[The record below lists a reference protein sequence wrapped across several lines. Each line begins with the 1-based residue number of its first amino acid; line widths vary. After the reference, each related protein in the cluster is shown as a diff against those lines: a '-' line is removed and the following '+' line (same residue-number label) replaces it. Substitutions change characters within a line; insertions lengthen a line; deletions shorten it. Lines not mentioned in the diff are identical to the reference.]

1 MSKGKTITTDTM
13 RKVWSLHEKKV
24 DGTTIA
30 YTLGISTTSVKRI
43 IRIMEAAKNGLDL
56 TAPDDGNHKVLR
68 QFAREYFGIKEKQSE
83 PETPNEADKHNTAVF
98 MIKVLSE
105 LQKTNAL
112 LERLCAEWGC
122 N

>member
-1 MSKGKTITTDTM
+1 MSKGKCITPDTM
-13 RKVWSLHEKKV
+13 RKVWSLYEKKV
-24 DGTTIA
+24 DKTTIA
-30 YTLGISTTSVKRI
+30 YTLGISTTSVTRI

-56 TAPDDGNHKVLR
+56 TAHDDGNRKVLC

-83 PETPNEADKHNTAVF
+83 PETPKKTDEHNTAVF

-112 LERLCAEWGC
+112 LERLCADLGI
-122 N
+122 

>member
-1 MSKGKTITTDTM
+1 MSKGKSLTTETM

-24 DGTTIA
+24 DKTTIA
-30 YTLGISTTSVKRI
+30 YTLGISTASVTRV

-56 TAPDDGNHKVLR
+56 TAHDDGNRKVLC

-83 PETPNEADKHNTAVF
+83 PETPKKTDEHNTAVF

-112 LERLCAEWGC
+112 LERLCADLGI
-122 N
+122 